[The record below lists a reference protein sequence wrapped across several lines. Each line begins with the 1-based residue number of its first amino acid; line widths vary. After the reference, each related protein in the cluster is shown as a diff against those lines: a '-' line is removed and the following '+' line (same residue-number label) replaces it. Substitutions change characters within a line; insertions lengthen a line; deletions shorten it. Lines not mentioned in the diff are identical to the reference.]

1 MTTSSRFS
9 KKDNPGSLPGD
20 PETIDRLFG
29 RDLRSQGWAVDLA
42 RLARAAAP
50 DELRN
55 RWDETPD
62 PAMIWVIRGR
72 RR

>member
-1 MTTSSRFS
+1 
-9 KKDNPGSLPGD
+9 
-20 PETIDRLFG
+20 LFG

-42 RLARAAAP
+42 RLAKAAAQ